1 MISLGVW
8 FLCSGVKNEWY
19 YFEKKK
25 KINGKQVA
33 SVWSSRK
40 VVAR

>member
-1 MISLGVW
+1 MNGAIL
-8 FLCSGVKNEWY
+8 KK
-19 YFEKKK
+19 KKK

>member
-1 MISLGVW
+1 MNGAIL
-8 FLCSGVKNEWY
+8 K
-19 YFEKKK
+19 KKK

-33 SVWSSRK
+33 SVSSSRK

>member
-1 MISLGVW
+1 MNDIIL
-8 FLCSGVKNEWY
+8 K
-19 YFEKKK
+19 KKK